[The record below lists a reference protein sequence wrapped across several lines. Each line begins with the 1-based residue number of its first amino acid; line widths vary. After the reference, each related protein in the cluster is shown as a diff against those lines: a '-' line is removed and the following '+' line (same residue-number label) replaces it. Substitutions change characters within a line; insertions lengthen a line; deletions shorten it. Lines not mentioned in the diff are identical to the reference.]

1 MGTSDLEI
9 LRALQ
14 SHRSPAVGATDI
26 AEVVGVTRQAV
37 DRRLRNIQDDGLVEK
52 YDAGS
57 RATVWYL
64 TPAGKRYLDDIG
76 PD

>member
-1 MGTSDLEI
+1 MGTSDIEI
-9 LRALQ
+9 LLALRE
-14 SHRSPAVGATDI
+14 HRSPAVGATDI

-37 DRRLRNIQDDGLVEK
+37 DRRLRNMRNDGLVEK

-64 TPAGKRYLDDIG
+64 TPAGKRYLEDLG
-76 PD
+76 